1 MVYQGHGNRF
11 FRVRQGVPQ
20 GSVLGPVLFSLFI
33 GDLPAPLPSFIGCSF
48 CAGGLAV
55 WSSSS
60 SVPTAVE
67 ALQGALFWLVRW
79 SEYCLSLDPGKCG
92 ASFFS
97 VDPRQAGL
105 RPGLLLLGSCLHFNP
120 TPAFL
125 GVAFDHTVSFSR
137 HVSSLSAG
145 FLPRL
150 EVLCCVSASSWGPLR
165 SPSLFCV
172 GHFFRPFSLVLHP
185 DGFLSWALP
194 ISPDWGASAGRL
206 VVPFPAAS
214 RLPLSHFFSLGLL
227 CLACGSP
234 WLISLFYLMDGLF
247 VSRPPFLFQI
257 WPDLEWGRGSAYL
270 PGELLHPLA
279 RSYLLPLLLEGLS
292 LLALP
297 FLLGVCLPSLGS
309 ALSSSCSRFGPP
321 LSRLGAALPA
331 LALSSLVVLYSGL
344 ANLFLL
350 LLVRAA
356 PAYLQATFPMA
367 LGPLFPFRRVW
378 CVRVFLLGPAP
389 FCPLFAGLGS
399 VGKHATSLL
408 FSSCLILVLFSPLC
422 PLLRLSF
429 YLELSG
435 VSGRGC
441 LLSPVLSGCNG
452 SSDTR
457 FSRGTMRLMSW
468 PDWERYLRPLQFL
481 VVSLLLSFISTF
493 LFSRAGGVLS
503 HLNSSTR
510 RFPRFPPR
518 NLCSLVMLA
527 VFSLVYAATDTAF
540 C

>member
-1 MVYQGHGNRF
+1 MLCLCF
-11 FRVRQGVPQ
+11 L
-20 GSVLGPVLFSLFI
+20 LGPSKE
-33 GDLPAPLPSFIGCSF
+33 S
-48 CAGGLAV
+48 
-55 WSSSS
+55 
-60 SVPTAVE
+60 
-67 ALQGALFWLVRW
+67 
-79 SEYCLSLDPGKCG
+79 LSLLCRAFLQPLLACASPGW
-92 ASFFS
+92 F
-97 VDPRQAGL
+97 P
-105 RPGLLLLGSCLHFNP
+105 
-120 TPAFL
+120 FL
-125 GVAFDHTVSFSR
+125 GVANITRLGCLRREASRAVSGCL
-137 HVSSLSAG
+137 SSSPIPLLLSGAS
-145 FLPRL
+145 LPRL
-150 EVLCCVSASSWGPLR
+150 RVTLTHFTILSYGWALRLPASFLVSDLARLGVRPGLCVSFWRAFASTRPLIPSSA
-165 SPSLFCV
+165 SPGGAIFACPLF
-172 GHFFRPFSLVLHP
+172 P
-185 DGFLSWALP
+185 
-194 ISPDWGASAGRL
+194 
-206 VVPFPAAS
+206 
-214 RLPLSHFFSLGLL
+214 
-227 CLACGSP
+227 P
-234 WLISLFYLMDGLF
+234 WS
-247 VSRPPFLFQI
+247 
-257 WPDLEWGRGSAYL
+257 
-270 PGELLHPLA
+270 
-279 RSYLLPLLLEGLS
+279 
-292 LLALP
+292 
-297 FLLGVCLPSLGS
+297 LPSFTVGS

-321 LSRLGAALPA
+321 LSHLGAALPA

-367 LGPLFPFRRVW
+367 LGPLFRFRRVW

-408 FSSCLILVLFSPLC
+408 FSSCLTLVLFSPLC

-481 VVSLLLSFISTF
+481 VVSLLLSFVSTF